1 MTYSTTITQKGQI
14 TIPKLM
20 RDFLRLDT
28 GRRIYLELEKARKKI
43 VITAPEDFLAFA
55 GTIKVKKN
63 KSVDPVKAREYMET
77 HYYER
82 V

>member
-14 TIPKLM
+14 TIPKAI
-20 RDFLRLDT
+20 RDALRMAV
-28 GRRIYLELEKARKKI
+28 GQKISLELEKEEIRI
-43 VITAPEDFLAFA
+43 RVFPDILELA

-63 KSVDPVKAREYMET
+63 KGVDPVKAREYMET

>member
-28 GRRIYLELEKARKKI
+28 GRRISLELEKTRKKI
-43 VITAPEDFLAFA
+43 VITAPEDFLAFTR
-55 GTIKVKKN
+55 TIKVKKN
-63 KSVDPVKAREYMET
+63 KAVDPVKAREYMET